1 MSAATAVSLRG
12 LMGSDVS
19 RDPVDYPGEAG
30 FTTPI
35 TSGSTTTPIIKPE
48 VITEGIFT
56 ATIVPGEF
64 IITASECI
72 KGLGI
77 KNTLPAMRLFQYAP
91 ETMSLTPLVSTYK
104 LTSNKF
110 TDLAEMKVSFDGFL
124 NPEGVRHVA
133 TQFLK
138 VLAKHWEARKE
149 IVEHNVEFIKA
160 LPRLVLVRVYRHLET
175 GDSISVRK
183 VFAPVATEYIYA
195 LEYKLVV
202 SEPHDETMMIDYKE
216 VDYQDGVPDDGHHPP
231 TISARLDTLLHNSK
245 LIKAPNCCV
254 RVTRSHEGLF
264 EGVPALDEV
273 RVATDDDIRLDELN
287 HTRGMLYRSLCSAE
301 GQQAMVQRCLADKHK
316 LVSGLEDQIKALDK
330 ECAAIAKRIAGPK
343 KTKKH

>member
-19 RDPVDYPGEAG
+19 RDPVDYPGETE

-56 ATIVPGEF
+56 ATIVQGEF

-72 KGLGI
+72 RGLGI

-138 VLAKHWEARKE
+138 VLARHWEVRKT
-149 IVEHNVEFIKA
+149 IVEHNIEFIKA
-160 LPRLVLVRVYRHLET
+160 LPWLVLVRVYRHLET

-183 VFAPVATEYIYA
+183 VFAPVATDYVYS
-195 LEYKLVV
+195 LEEKLDASKSYDGV
-202 SEPHDETMMIDYKE
+202 TIDYKE
-216 VDYQDGVPDDGHHPP
+216 VGYPDDISDDGHHPP
-231 TISARLDTLLHNSK
+231 TIYAQLDTLLHDPKS
-245 LIKAPNCCV
+245 IKTSNDCAW
-254 RVTRSHEGLF
+254 VTGSHEGLF

-273 RVATDDDIRLDELN
+273 RVATDDDIVLDELN
-287 HTRGMLYRSLCSAE
+287 HKRGMLCRSLKDAE
-301 GQQAMVQRCLADKHK
+301 AQRDMAKKCVAGKYK
-316 LVSGLEDQIKALDK
+316 LVSGFEEQIKALDK
-330 ECAAIAKRIAGPK
+330 ERNAIMKRITGPK